1 MAASDVREHK
11 IDGAATVFFFA
22 RVYDDDLGSA
32 AAYDRARPKISARD
46 NTSMFR
52 VRTPDDGRQLLFVL
66 SSTLANAKRVRKRIA
81 WSGDE
86 YNPTADEIT
95 AIGSRLREVAK
106 ANALNSTAN
115 WRSVGGLAVGPEGS
129 RGPMRRRT
137 G

>member
-1 MAASDVREHK
+1 MAASEIREHK

-32 AAYDRARPKISARD
+32 AAYDRARPKINAQD

-52 VRTPDDGRQLLFVL
+52 VRTPDDGRQLLFVV
-66 SSTLANAKRVRKRIA
+66 SGTLANAKRVRKRVA
-81 WSGDE
+81 WGGDE

-95 AIGSRLREVAK
+95 AIGSRLREVAQAK
-106 ANALNSTAN
+106 ALNSTAS
-115 WRSVGGLAVGPEGS
+115 WRGLGGLGLGAEWS
-129 RGPMRRRT
+129 RGPLRRSR